1 MSIYSRLGF
10 NFNTSNFGGDDQ
22 LTTGAQNF
30 LNNSN
35 IRLNQWQIDDIA
47 NNSVNG
53 YYQNPYTTQLN
64 ALTVVLDDFITSC
77 NTESTTFTEAADVA
91 NNVVLYAAAAKTSI
105 SSFISHTNN
114 LSGVTTTSD
123 ASLYPDINAAFSVGR
138 QVLTL
143 TSKAEGVQ
151 NNTPILGN
159 FTSLYIAND
168 VTQVST
174 TVTNDYDIL
183 IGTFY
188 EQDGNNFTDISSS
201 DLSLIAAD
209 IQSVSTL
216 LDGRRSADVTFYQ
229 NSLAVVSDYQKIS
242 TFSHV
247 GETQNSILKIVGTD
261 KLKTDLASAPPV
273 PFISNV
279 STSNATSISTGTSYS
294 YGSTGTTSTGVSL
307 TPTGVGPGTYGSATQ
322 TPILTINQYGQVTRA
337 TTIDTTGGATQQSII
352 EFNTTTTGSQTVDSF
367 SSTQY
372 RSAKYEVQ
380 ITSGVFYHVIELRI
394 VHNGINT
401 YMAQY
406 GEIYTNS
413 ILGTF
418 SASIADGNVNLAFNP
433 TNATN
438 SVKMVRTLITS

>member
-10 NFNTSNFGGDDQ
+10 NFNTSNFHGDDQ

-47 NNSVNG
+47 NNSVSG
-53 YYQNPYTTQLN
+53 YYQNPYTTELN
-64 ALTVVLDDFITSC
+64 ALSVVLDNFITSC
-77 NTESTTFTEAADVA
+77 NTESTTFTVAADVA
-91 NNVVLYAAAAKTSI
+91 NNVVLYASSAKTAI
-105 SSFISHTNN
+105 SSFITHTNN
-114 LSGVTTTSD
+114 LSGVTISSNT
-123 ASLYPDINAAFSVGR
+123 SLYPDLNSGLAVGR

-143 TSKAEGVQ
+143 TSGAEGVQ
-151 NNTPILGN
+151 NNVPVLGN

-168 VTQVST
+168 VTQVYN
-174 TVTNDYDIL
+174 TVSNDYDVL
-183 IGTFY
+183 TATFY
-188 EQDGNNFTDISSS
+188 ELDGNTASDISNTQ
-201 DLSLIAAD
+201 LSLIAAD
-209 IQSVSTL
+209 IQSISTL
-216 LDGRRSADVTFYQ
+216 LDGRRNADTTFYR
-229 NSLAVVSDYQKIS
+229 NSLAVVSDYQKVS
-242 TFSHV
+242 TFSNV
-247 GETQNSILKIVGTD
+247 GATQNSILQIVGTN
-261 KLKTDLASAPPV
+261 KLLTDLASAPPV
-273 PFISNV
+273 PF
-279 STSNATSISTGTSYS
+279 TSNAASVNATSVSTGSSYS
-294 YGSTGTTSTGVSL
+294 YGSTSTTGGVSL

-352 EFNTTTTGSQTVDSF
+352 EFNTTTTGSQTVDTF
-367 SSTQY
+367 SASGY

-401 YMAQY
+401 FMAQY

-418 SASIADGNVNLAFNP
+418 SASIVDGSVSLAFNP

-438 SVKMVRTLITS
+438 SVKMVRTLITT